1 MLSDSATFLENGQK
15 EVFCDPE
22 Q

>member
-1 MLSDSATFLENGQK
+1 MLTVSATFLENGQK
-15 EVFCDPE
+15 EVFCNPE